1 MSCNLARRWAR
12 KIPLLVAMATIF
24 ILSHQ
29 PGDTLQLP
37 SIPGL
42 DKVAHAVI
50 YGVLAASA
58 LYAFTP
64 NSTQYDPRARAAAVV
79 VFCVL
84 FGLVDEYHQ
93 SFIPGRWASGWDL
106 VADGLGGAM
115 VAGLWWWRRSAE
127 SSRAVGYQ

>member
-1 MSCNLARRWAR
+1 MSRDLARRWAR
-12 KIPLLVAMATIF
+12 KIPLLVTMATIF

-37 SIPGL
+37 SLPGL
-42 DKVAHAVI
+42 DKVAHVVV

-58 LYAFTP
+58 LYAITP
-64 NSTQYDPRARAAAVV
+64 YSPPYDPRARAAAVV

-84 FGLVDEYHQ
+84 FGLADEYHQ

-106 VADGLGGAM
+106 LADGLGCAM
-115 VAGLWWWRRSAE
+115 VVGVWWWRKSTE
-127 SSRAVGYQ
+127 SSRAVGYH